1 MGEPDWKR
9 RIGLADLDG
18 TVLEVEHDDG
28 HGWVRASCGAF
39 TLSAMDPEPAALRQL
54 SAAALDL
61 AERMEG
67 EDGGA

>member
-1 MGEPDWKR
+1 MGEPEWKR
-9 RIGLADLDG
+9 RIGLADIDG

-28 HGWVRASCGAF
+28 HG
-39 TLSAMDPEPAALRQL
+39 AMDPAALRQL

-61 AERMEG
+61 AEQMEG